1 LQGFAAGRE
10 AWEYFRLKS
19 AQGAFL
25 KVFSSNLGSLLHF
38 CAHPQK
44 AAGKPL
50 PGQSFL
56 TPGKSPPAFPQIL
69 PSAVALSAETAWS
82 LRSTR
87 PITVTG

>member
-1 LQGFAAGRE
+1 VQGFAAGGVAGEERG
-10 AWEYFRLKS
+10 LKS
-19 AQGAFL
+19 AQGVFL

-38 CAHPQK
+38 CACAQK

-56 TPGKSPPAFPQIL
+56 TPGRSPPAFPQTL
-69 PSAVALSAETAWS
+69 PSAVALSAETAWR
-82 LRSTR
+82 LRAKR